1 VRSGLAWLARLLRG
15 GDGPR
20 IVPPTG
26 FTARLTV
33 FSAAAM
39 ATLAVFALAL
49 SLAAGRLA
57 EGWEAALARS
67 ATVRVSAPAGEV
79 EAQVAAALRVLGQT
93 PGIESFRRL
102 PESERRALL
111 APWFGPDLPVGDLPL
126 PELIEV
132 TLAAAGPDAEGLR
145 LRLAAEAPGALY
157 DDHGRWREPAVAAA
171 ERLRTVGLAAVALIA
186 AATAAIIALA
196 AQASLAAN
204 RGVIEVLRLVGAR
217 DRYIAAAFVRRFTLR
232 ALAGAAAGAV
242 LGTAVVAFAVPAVPA
257 GGPVAGPG
265 FAGTDWFWPLAVPPL
280 AALVAFA
287 ATRLAASRV
296 LRELP

>member
-1 VRSGLAWLARLLRG
+1 MRRALAGLARRLSG
-15 GDGPR
+15 GDGVR

-39 ATLAVFALAL
+39 AMLAVFALAL
-49 SLAAGRLA
+49 ALAAGRFA
-57 EGWEAALARS
+57 AGWEATLARA
-67 ATVRVSAPAGEV
+67 ATVRVAAPAGEL
-79 EAQVAAALRVLGQT
+79 EAQVAAALRVLDQT
-93 PGIESFRRL
+93 PGVESFRRL
-102 PESERRALL
+102 PEAERRALL
-111 APWFGPDLPVGDLPL
+111 APWLGAELPAADLPL

-132 TLAAAGPDAEGLR
+132 TLGAEGPDAEGLR

-171 ERLRTVGLAAVALIA
+171 GRLRTVGLAAAALIA
-186 AATAAIIALA
+186 AATAAMVALA

-217 DRYIAAAFVRRFTLR
+217 DRFIVAAFVRRFTLR
-232 ALAGAAAGAV
+232 ALAGAAAGAA
-242 LGTAVVAFAVPAVPA
+242 LGAAVVALLLPA
-257 GGPVAGPG
+257 GPLSAGPG
-265 FAGTDWFWPLAVPPL
+265 FSGPEWLWPLAVPPV

-287 ATRLAASRV
+287 ATRLAAVRV